1 MKRRIALL
9 LTVLALALAA
19 GAQAES
25 HPLLYRVTDTEGHT
39 VYLLGTIHV
48 GREDFYPLSDA
59 VEQAYAEAEV
69 LAVEADILAFSQ
81 NLIKMTQMSMA
92 LMYGPGDD
100 ATKHMSPEN
109 YALAVE
115 KINYPEILLRRM
127 RLAAWMSLTEELSY
141 DMAGLSSDLGV
152 DMHLLRRAHA
162 DGKPIDELEGMEEQM
177 ELLLGLPDSIVEMQI
192 MSSLENTAAAA
203 AAINTLALAWQNGNE
218 ALFTM
223 LLQSEDV
230 ALDQLPEEIRADYE
244 AYMDAMYQDRNAG
257 FEEQAIRY
265 LADGKTALIAIGA
278 AHIVGEDGL
287 AQRLARDG
295 FTVEEIG
302 H

>member
-9 LTVLALALAA
+9 LTVLVLALAA

-25 HPLLYRVTDTEGHT
+25 HPLLYRVTDAEGHT

-59 VEQAYAEAEV
+59 VEQAYAEAEI

-127 RLAAWMSLTEELSY
+127 RLAAWMSLSEELSY

-257 FEEQAIRY
+257 F
-265 LADGKTALIAIGA
+265 
-278 AHIVGEDGL
+278 
-287 AQRLARDG
+287 
-295 FTVEEIG
+295 
-302 H
+302 